1 MNGSHEDRYRFRWE
15 VKEPASRL
23 LTWFSHLPRQ
33 ELSQDRTPSPQS
45 KGRIIGPVLGDL
57 GCAIESSIMITSPA
71 PQFTERDHAILFGL
85 ARQAGLH
92 TAAYYALLHDKLR
105 RAVIIPLEQVE
116 PDLVTFGSF
125 VRYRVDGGRPL
136 EHKLLLSP
144 RLGQEQHSLSV
155 KSLRGLAL
163 LGMREGHIFTS
174 RSTGDQQ
181 EVIEIEMI
189 LFQPEADGEGLRPN
203 AGSEAEPAWLERPSK

>member
-1 MNGSHEDRYRFRWE
+1 
-15 VKEPASRL
+15 
-23 LTWFSHLPRQ
+23 
-33 ELSQDRTPSPQS
+33 
-45 KGRIIGPVLGDL
+45 
-57 GCAIESSIMITSPA
+57 MITSPA

-85 ARQAGLH
+85 ARQGGLH
-92 TAAYYALLHDKLR
+92 TAAYYELLHDKLR

-116 PDLVTFGSF
+116 PDLATFGSF

-136 EHKLLLSP
+136 EHKLLLGP
-144 RLGQEQHSLSV
+144 RHGQEQHSLSV

-174 RSTGDQQ
+174 RSSGDQQ

-189 LFQPEADGEGLRPN
+189 LFQPEADGEMLRPRGAN
-203 AGSEAEPAWLERPSK
+203 QAERALLESPSE